1 MLLIFSPAISLLDRM
16 KYVHKFILIALLLL
30 LPASYTMYKLFD
42 ITNRAVIEFAQ
53 NENKGVEYIKRVNGL
68 LKDVLQQRNMIVQV
82 QISKSIPGDQWKQ
95 GQESIERSIAAVD
108 AVEHLYG
115 GEIESKEKWD
125 DIKRQWNEIKG
136 KLPDLEGDSDFERY
150 NEFVVHI
157 VSLIAFVG
165 DKSNLILDPD
175 LDTYYLMDGLVLK
188 LPNLMN
194 SLSQAYREAV
204 TISNVNKNSHEDKIP
219 LILVTERCKNLLE
232 GNNSDLDVSV
242 RENSSL
248 ENPISSSKKEYTQA
262 ITDYLKLLK
271 AIGEKEGNN
280 ISTDA
285 LGQAIQKS
293 QDSLNRLYET
303 EAQLLD
309 DLLHKR
315 VDKAERKKYLAL
327 GINAG
332 CFLLAFYVFIA
343 LYKSLMMSVTAL
355 ADAGRRLG
363 EGNLTTRVDL
373 EARDEMQL
381 IGASF
386 NQMAETLDHI
396 IQKNMAIAD
405 KVAFSAASLSAAV
418 EETGVAT
425 QKISESTWLIADGAK
440 TQLLDTRETS
450 SIMEKI
456 SDEVRLITE
465 KAGSVADSAQCAVEQ
480 GEEGKKVVTTSI
492 HQMESI
498 AGHVDRLAEDL
509 KLLEEKSKAIGQITE
524 LITGIAVQTN
534 LLALN
539 AAIEAARAGEQ
550 GRGFSV
556 VAEEV
561 RKLAEQSAESTNR
574 ISGMITETMD
584 EIHRAVGA
592 MKSVMQEV
600 NRGRDVSRQ
609 TGRIFNEIIERLQP
623 VSKQIQQ
630 MREYT
635 HTISGEMEQVNEVL
649 GRTQRIAN
657 EFALSSQSTA
667 AGTEEQLATVKDI
680 AASSFELS
688 RMANELKDLTVKFK
702 V

>member
-1 MLLIFSPAISLLDRM
+1 MLLIFSPAVSLLNRI
-16 KYVHKFILIALLLL
+16 KYVHKFMLIALLLL
-30 LPASYTMYKLFD
+30 VPASYTMYKLFD

-68 LKDVLQQRNMIVQV
+68 LKDVLQQRNRIVQV
-82 QISKSIPGDQWKQ
+82 QISKSTTGEQWKR

-108 AVEHLYG
+108 AVEQLYG
-115 GEIESKEKWD
+115 GEFGSKEKWD
-125 DIKRQWNEIKG
+125 EIKKRWNEIKG
-136 KLPDLEGDSDFERY
+136 KAPDLQGDSDFERY
-150 NEFVVHI
+150 NEFVTNI

-194 SLSQAYREAV
+194 SLSQAYREAA
-204 TISNVNKNSHEDKIP
+204 TINNGDKNSHGDKIP
-219 LILVTERCKNLLE
+219 LILLAERCKNLLE
-232 GNNSDLDVSV
+232 GNNADLDVSV

-248 ENPISSSKKEYTQA
+248 AKPISTSKEEYTQA
-262 ITDYLKLLK
+262 IKDYLKLLNTVE
-271 AIGEKEGNN
+271 EKEGNN
-280 ISTDA
+280 ISVDS
-285 LGQAIQKS
+285 LGQAVQKS
-293 QDSLNRLYET
+293 QDSLACLYET

-309 DLLHKR
+309 ELLQKR
-315 VDKAERKKYLAL
+315 IDKAERKKYLAL

-332 CFLLAFYVFIA
+332 CFLLAFYVFVA
-343 LYKSLMMSVTAL
+343 LYKSLMISVTAL
-355 ADAGRRLG
+355 ANAGRRLG
-363 EGNLTTRVDL
+363 EGDLTTRVEL

-396 IQKNMAIAD
+396 IQHNMTIAD
-405 KVAFSAASLSAAV
+405 KVARSAESLSSAV

-425 QKISESTWLIADGAK
+425 QKISESTRLIADGAK
-440 TQLLDTRETS
+440 TQLNDTLETS

-456 SDEVRLITE
+456 SNVVQRITE
-465 KAGSVADSAQCAVEQ
+465 KTGMVAESAQCAVEQ
-480 GEEGKKVVTTSI
+480 GQEGKKVVTTSI
-492 HQMESI
+492 QQMESI
-498 AGHVDRLAEDL
+498 GSHVDRLAEDL
-509 KLLEEKSKAIGQITE
+509 HLLEEKSKAIGQIIE
-524 LITGIAVQTN
+524 LIRGIAAQTN

-550 GRGFSV
+550 GRGFAV

-584 EIHRAVGA
+584 EIHRSVGA

-623 VSKQIQQ
+623 VSEQIQQ
-630 MREYT
+630 MRGYT
-635 HTISGEMEQVNEVL
+635 HTIAAEMEQVDQVL
-649 GRTQRIAN
+649 DRTQRIAN

-667 AGTEEQLATVKDI
+667 AGTEEQLAAVGDI
-680 AASSFELS
+680 STSSFELS